1 MTRRQVLISLPY
13 VLLAIVLVSLP
24 LIAHEGHGKGEV
36 APFDLD
42 TPRQVSRETA
52 AHIGLQTA
60 EVDFGIVE
68 EIVRLTGV
76 VRPVPDQVQSVASP
90 IDGIVLKVVPQVG
103 DIVEQGDLVAEIDSP
118 QLSQYVYELRKLDI
132 EYFELQGE
140 LAQARSSI
148 DELTIQ
154 LESAKEY
161 TSIADAQYER
171 LESNGEAV
179 AANLLGEKKAAAVRA
194 EGDARLKVIEL
205 SLARQQLEST
215 ISQSEAMTRSMEALR
230 KVVASIRN
238 DDRNGTAGRVTN
250 VDGVHS
256 AIATPD
262 DDANGRTGIIRLYAP
277 MSGVVI
283 AREVTG
289 GQGVEAGQTLLTVA
303 DYSRV
308 QIEGELPESL
318 VPRLD
323 IFSGKSVRIRRVS
336 DPDGDPLSTGI
347 VRFISPVIDPIK
359 RTAHLVIDA
368 DNSEG
373 LLRDGL
379 YVDLSIVL
387 REEDSA
393 VVVPTS
399 AVVVKGPMHF
409 VFVYYK
415 KGDFYKKQDIQP
427 GSRDDRVV
435 EVLDG
440 VFPGDVIVTR
450 GAYSLTQLRPKVGA
464 NELMAAENESG
475 TDAEESESETEE
487 NGDSR
492 DSG

>member
-1 MTRRQVLISLPY
+1 MTRQQVFISFPY

-24 LIAHEGHGKGEV
+24 LIAHEGHGKGEI

-60 EVDFGIVE
+60 EVDFGTVE

-76 VRPVPDQVQSVASP
+76 VRPVPDRVQSVASR
-90 IDGIVLKVVPQVG
+90 IDGIVLKIVPQVG
-103 DIVEQGDLVAEIDSP
+103 DAVEQGDLVAEIDSP
-118 QLSQYVYELRKLDI
+118 QLSQYIYELRKLDI

-140 LAQARSSI
+140 LARSRSSI

-161 TSIADAQYER
+161 TSIANAQYER
-171 LESNGEAV
+171 LESNGEAI

-194 EGDARLKVIEL
+194 RGDARLKEIEL
-205 SLARQQLEST
+205 SLAGHQLESM
-215 ISQSEAMTRSMEALR
+215 IGQSEAMTQSMAALR
-230 KVVASIRN
+230 QVVSSIRN
-238 DDRNGTAGRVTN
+238 DDRNGTAARDPTAHAVNTVIPN
-250 VDGVHS
+250 TDDGADS
-256 AIATPD
+256 
-262 DDANGRTGIIRLYAP
+262 RTGIVRLYAP
-277 MSGVVI
+277 ISGVVV
-283 AREVTG
+283 AREVIG
-289 GQGVEAGQTLLTVA
+289 GQGVEAGQTLLTIA
-303 DYSRV
+303 EYSHV

-323 IFSGKSVRIRRVS
+323 IFSGKSVRIRRAS
-336 DPDGDPLSTGI
+336 DPDGDPLSTGT

-387 REEDSA
+387 REEASA

-409 VFVYYK
+409 VFVYHK

-427 GSRDDRVV
+427 GSSDDRVV

-475 TDAEESESETEE
+475 TDAEESSSETDE